1 MGFWE
6 LCKTLI
12 LKEDLQMSL
21 SAWSN
26 LLGLPNEFMI
36 YMISIAIF
44 LFFLAFSGMLVKLIF
59 WLLKKTGL
67 HTDDEANL
75 FNAFETPL
83 RILLVFLG
91 VYLALRYSQ
100 LPARYDAI
108 MIRFLRSL
116 LVLSL
121 AWGLCRLAG
130 SQRFLSG
137 EMIQKLN
144 ISSILIPFL
153 SKVSR
158 FIIIALAIVL
168 IAHEWG
174 YDVNGFI
181 AGLGLGGLAFALAAK
196 DALANVFGGIII
208 VMEKPFVINDWVQTP
223 SVEGIVEE
231 ISFRSTRF
239 RTFEQ
244 ALVTVPNSTLANE
257 PITNCSRMDKRKLS
271 FYISLSYNSSR
282 EQMEKVVSRIDQLLH
297 DHDGIDPDD
306 ILVRFEKFSESSLD
320 ILVNCFTKTT
330 AFSRYVAVREELNL
344 KIMQIV
350 EEEGVSMAF
359 TTRSLFMENLPEF
372 KIK

>member
-1 MGFWE
+1 
-6 LCKTLI
+6 
-12 LKEDLQMSL
+12 MSL

-330 AFSRYVAVREELNL
+330 AFSKYVAVREELNL

-359 TTRSLFMENLPEF
+359 PTRSLFMENLPEF

>member
-359 TTRSLFMENLPEF
+359 PTRSLFMENLPEF

>member
-1 MGFWE
+1 
-6 LCKTLI
+6 
-12 LKEDLQMSL
+12 MSL

-330 AFSRYVAVREELNL
+330 AFSKYVA
-344 KIMQIV
+344 
-350 EEEGVSMAF
+350 SMAF
-359 TTRSLFMENLPEF
+359 PTRSLFMENLPEF

>member
-1 MGFWE
+1 
-6 LCKTLI
+6 
-12 LKEDLQMSL
+12 MSL

>member
-1 MGFWE
+1 
-6 LCKTLI
+6 
-12 LKEDLQMSL
+12 MSL

-359 TTRSLFMENLPEF
+359 PTRSLFMENLPEF